1 MDDYPNRCRIVILR
15 ERSVRPKDLIFE
27 QARLRSLAMLK
38 TGFDLGT
45 QGERPSNRE
54 DLHER

>member
-1 MDDYPNRCRIVILR
+1 VELVAQQEDFKR
-15 ERSVRPKDLIFE
+15 
-27 QARLRSLAMLK
+27 ARLRNMAMLK

-45 QGERPSNRE
+45 QGELPAERE

>member
-1 MDDYPNRCRIVILR
+1 
-15 ERSVRPKDLIFE
+15 VRPKDLIFE

-45 QGERPSNRE
+45 QGERPCQRE
-54 DLHER
+54 DMHER